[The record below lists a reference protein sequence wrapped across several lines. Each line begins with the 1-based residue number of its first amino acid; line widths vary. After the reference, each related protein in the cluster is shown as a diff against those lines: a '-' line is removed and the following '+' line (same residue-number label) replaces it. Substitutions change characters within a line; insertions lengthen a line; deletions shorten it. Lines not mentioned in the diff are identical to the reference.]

1 MPNKDNEQ
9 REDFVKILEDPSQ
22 GRKSAHMAESAAENK
37 NHIFGTVSTGFILGL
52 EEAVLGKRFVHN
64 TSAICIS

>member
-1 MPNKDNEQ
+1 MPNKENEQ

-22 GRKSAHMAESAAENK
+22 GRKSAHMADSAVDSK
-37 NHIFGTVSTGFILGL
+37 IHIFGTVSAGFILGL

-64 TSAICIS
+64 TSAICMS